1 MRYVK
6 GFGLFWW
13 DFIVGDSIVLA
24 LGVLAVVGLGYVLA
38 TISDAGLVEVVVP
51 AGVILTLVLSLPR
64 KR

>member
-24 LGVLAVVGLGYVLA
+24 GGVLTLLGVGYVLA
-38 TISDAGLVEVVVP
+38 MNDVGLVEFVVP
-51 AGVILTLVLSLPR
+51 AGVIVTLVLSLPR
-64 KR
+64 RR